1 MRRQIFPSI
10 SKPGLLALHI
20 QYNGL
25 VNGSPITELPQRAAL
40 LGADNGTTH
49 EQHALS
55 LAEAWGHSAVRSA
68 RLHFPNRQ
76 FMFAQPRATFRG
88 VRVSQFLST
97 LLLVAAVVLTVCF
110 GVAAWRL
117 SDEKDIDVTGQIPR
131 QSYGWKQPSRN

>member
-1 MRRQIFPSI
+1 
-10 SKPGLLALHI
+10 
-20 QYNGL
+20 
-25 VNGSPITELPQRAAL
+25 L

-68 RLHFPNRQ
+68 RLYFPNRQ
-76 FMFAQPRATFRG
+76 FMVAQPRATFRG
-88 VRVSQFLST
+88 VGVSQFLST

-131 QSYGWKQPSRN
+131 QSYGWKPTSRN